1 MKSPLRY
8 QATEYDCGPTSM
20 TNAII
25 YMFDREEIPPD
36 LIRHIGQGT
45 LDSFDENGHA
55 GRYGTSGAAI
65 RYFGSWLN
73 ELRYAGLL
81 PIKSWFAEK
90 EDVYFGKGSK
100 LTEALENGGAI
111 VLHVFLNGYGHYIL
125 ITGKEGNNYRIFDPY
140 YSHRDLTRPGITKDT
155 SHPFS
160 HNLLVPEDI
169 LNSASTGDYSIGAVS
184 TREALGISR
193 YSMNDH
199 YII

>member
-25 YMFDREEIPPD
+25 YMFERDEIPPD
-36 LIRHIGQGT
+36 LMRHIGQGT
-45 LDSFDENGHA
+45 LDSFDENGHI

-81 PIKSWFAEK
+81 PIESWFTEK
-90 EDVYFGKGSK
+90 EDVCFGKGSR
-100 LTEALENGGAI
+100 LTEALENGCAI

-125 ITGKEGNNYRIFDPY
+125 ITGKDGDNCRVFDPY
-140 YSHRDLTRPGITKDT
+140 YSLQEPGCPAIIRVTDR
-155 SHPFS
+155 PFS
-160 HNLLVPEDI
+160 HNLLVPEEI
-169 LNSASTGDYSIGAVS
+169 LNSTSSSDYSMGDVT
-184 TREALGISR
+184 TREALIISR
-193 YSMNDH
+193 YHTNDL

>member
-8 QATEYDCGPTSM
+8 QATEYDCGPTSI

-45 LDSFDENGHA
+45 LDSFDESGHA

-81 PIKSWFAEK
+81 PIKSWFMEK
-90 EDVYFGKGSK
+90 EDICFGEGSK
-100 LTEALENGGAI
+100 LTEALENGCVM
-111 VLHVFLNGYGHYIL
+111 VLHVFLSNNGHYIL
-125 ITGKEGNNYRIFDPY
+125 VTGKDRDNYRIFDPY
-140 YSHRDLTRPGITKDT
+140 YTHRDYARLGITKDA

-160 HNLLVPEDI
+160 YNLLVQDDI
-169 LNSASTGDYSIGAVS
+169 LNSDMTGDYSIGPVS
-184 TREALGISR
+184 TREALVISR
-193 YSMNDH
+193 YNKNDL